1 MKEFPMANAFENIL
15 VEQKKDMCIVTLNR
29 PKQMNAL
36 NLGLVRDLRQA
47 FEAAKWDEGIKVI
60 ILSGKGEKSFCAG
73 LDLKERAQMSEKE
86 ILNSR
91 EHEIIPLFHYLGDF
105 PKPIIGAINGVALG
119 GGAEL
124 ALVCDIRIASPYANF
139 GQTEIRWGMIP
150 SAGAC
155 QRLRVIAGIAVAKE
169 LIFTGRRIDAETAQN
184 LGIYSRVIPSSQL
197 LPEAL
202 KLGEEIAEHSPL
214 ALMQAKK
221 VLDFGSGVS
230 HLQTFD
236 FEASKECFYKGQ
248 AMTGHKSFVPGGH
261 D

>member
-1 MKEFPMANAFENIL
+1 MGNDFENIL

-36 NLGLVRDLRQA
+36 NLGIVRDLRQA
-47 FEAAKWDEGIKVI
+47 FEAARWNDKVKVV
-60 ILSGKGEKSFCAG
+60 LLTGMGEKSFCAG
-73 LDLKERAQMSEKE
+73 LDLKERAQMNEEE
-86 ILNSR
+86 ILASR
-91 EHEIIPLFHYLGDF
+91 EKEIIPLFHYLGDF

-124 ALVCDIRIASPYANF
+124 ALVCDIRIAAPNAGF

-169 LIFTGRRIDAETAQN
+169 LIFTGRKIDAKTAQT
-184 LGIYSRVIPSSQL
+184 LGIYSRIVPFEELI
-197 LPEAL
+197 PEAL
-202 KLGEEIAEHSPL
+202 RLGEEIAEHSLL
-214 ALMQAKK
+214 ALGQAKK

-230 HLQTFD
+230 HLQAFD

-248 AMTGHKSFVPGGH
+248 AMSGHKSFKK
-261 D
+261 